1 MFNCKQANL
10 MTGAVNLSMHTIN
23 TRPAGASAVLLLYM
37 LAVCVLASVLQQKHI
52 RIKL

>member
-1 MFNCKQANL
+1 

-23 TRPAGASAVLLLYM
+23 ASPAIASGVLLLYM
-37 LAVCVLASVLQQKHI
+37 LAVCVLASVLQHAGV